1 MKQWNLL
8 RNRRMKRTE
17 FENQE
22 LAQFMEDMVKGLVDL
37 DPNAVAVV
45 AINDEKGVAATQ
57 YYGCGVE
64 DKGRMAHHILE
75 DIIMDIVLNNADI
88 IRNAIMDDENDED
101 EEDDDEIE

>member
-1 MKQWNLL
+1 MT
-8 RNRRMKRTE
+8 RTE

-64 DKGRMAHHILE
+64 DKGRMIHHINE
-75 DIIMDIVLNNADI
+75 DIIMDVILNNAKTIHDVLI
-88 IRNAIMDDENDED
+88 ESEDDED